1 MRANVRYQIC
11 KCLQRRGFRSQ
22 TSQFLGLNRQPS
34 IKGSAPGPLGT
45 FDPHSAL
52 SFLKFRISTGVRR
65 RRVFFQRRCAVGL
78 FKTTL
83 ICFISCLCVSSDNFA
98 VYFMQHTGRWTLWF
112 SVTWSKY
119 LGKMR
124 CRMLCVDAAP
134 AVRADMTFAT
144 NCLQASGII
153 RKQLVQLDSLMHPSS
168 QQHHQHQQLSL
179 GDDGPV
185 TSTPRSLI
193 MRSP

>member
-1 MRANVRYQIC
+1 
-11 KCLQRRGFRSQ
+11 
-22 TSQFLGLNRQPS
+22 
-34 IKGSAPGPLGT
+34 
-45 FDPHSAL
+45 
-52 SFLKFRISTGVRR
+52 
-65 RRVFFQRRCAVGL
+65 
-78 FKTTL
+78 
-83 ICFISCLCVSSDNFA
+83 
-98 VYFMQHTGRWTLWF
+98 
-112 SVTWSKY
+112 
-119 LGKMR
+119 MR

-168 QQHHQHQQLSL
+168 QQHQQLSL
-179 GDDGPV
+179 GDDGAV